1 MVTIKITVFA
11 SLPENVE
18 LCSSNMV
25 TIKAKILRF
34 KAFYKKIKEFSMF
47 FN

>member
-1 MVTIKITVFA
+1 
-11 SLPENVE
+11 
-18 LCSSNMV
+18 MV